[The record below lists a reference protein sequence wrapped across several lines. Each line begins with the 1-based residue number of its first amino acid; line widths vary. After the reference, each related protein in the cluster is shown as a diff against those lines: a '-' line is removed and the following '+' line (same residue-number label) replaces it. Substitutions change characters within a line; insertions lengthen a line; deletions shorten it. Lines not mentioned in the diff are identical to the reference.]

1 MAWDRKTCSRSSRG
15 ARGCP
20 PWTKRRRAADAR
32 QANGSRRRAFLARR
46 FRDNRL
52 ARLAITG
59 NIMDDCIFCKIVRGE
74 VPSKKVYEDDEVL
87 GFQDIR
93 PLAPVH
99 FMLVP
104 KRHIPSLADAAAADA
119 GVLGRM
125 LTLSGKLAR
134 EQGSP
139 DGFRTIINSGRI
151 GRQDVMHLHMHVIG
165 GPEPLGAMM
174 PKSNV

>member
-1 MAWDRKTCSRSSRG
+1 MARWARENRQRNGRLHILQDCARRG
-15 ARGCP
+15 AVEESLRG
-20 PWTKRRRAADAR
+20 RR
-32 QANGSRRRAFLARR
+32 
-46 FRDNRL
+46 
-52 ARLAITG
+52 
-59 NIMDDCIFCKIVRGE
+59 
-74 VPSKKVYEDDEVL
+74 VL
-87 GFQDIR
+87 GFEDIR

-104 KRHIPSLADAAAADA
+104 KKHIPSLADAAADDA